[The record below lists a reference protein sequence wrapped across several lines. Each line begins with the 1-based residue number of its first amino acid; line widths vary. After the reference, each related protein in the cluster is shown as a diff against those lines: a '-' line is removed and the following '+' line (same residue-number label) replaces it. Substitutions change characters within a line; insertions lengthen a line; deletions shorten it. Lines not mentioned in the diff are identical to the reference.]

1 MLLTSNGSCY
11 VGECSVPTAIPEQAG
26 DSKMDCPS
34 TPSNSVKNIN
44 KKMFM
49 SRKPSGPNSPLGS
62 LSLSLPLPQARKCVR
77 KKDPG
82 NEVAIHPSP
91 LSHKCEEMLPYPGTS
106 MGRELLHV
114 DYFSD
119 ARSKAVHCVCS
130 TPAGVFEMCCDNDLI
145 QMASLMVDAP
155 RFSF

>member
-62 LSLSLPLPQARKCVR
+62 LSLSPCHSSSEKVREEERSWEQGCHPPIPPLPQ
-77 KKDPG
+77 
-82 NEVAIHPSP
+82 
-91 LSHKCEEMLPYPGTS
+91 M
-106 MGRELLHV
+106 
-114 DYFSD
+114 
-119 ARSKAVHCVCS
+119 
-130 TPAGVFEMCCDNDLI
+130 
-145 QMASLMVDAP
+145 
-155 RFSF
+155 